1 MKKRDNLRNILG
13 ITQEDLAVLLK
24 VSRTQLSMYEL
35 GKRDLPI
42 AAKIQLVEMFKY
54 IKEDASKSLNTS
66 TLLKALELQKKKTLE
81 QLVKENQFR
90 QLQLEKKITAA
101 EKKYKSNLA
110 ALQLMEY
117 LGNKDYKK
125 ETFTIGFIKV
135 IEAKAASELNK
146 NGLTLLTKYQIE
158 KEVLQA
164 EEKILTSKINS

>member
-81 QLVKENQFR
+81 QKR
-90 QLQLEKKITAA
+90 
-101 EKKYKSNLA
+101 
-110 ALQLMEY
+110 
-117 LGNKDYKK
+117 
-125 ETFTIGFIKV
+125 
-135 IEAKAASELNK
+135 
-146 NGLTLLTKYQIE
+146 
-158 KEVLQA
+158 
-164 EEKILTSKINS
+164 